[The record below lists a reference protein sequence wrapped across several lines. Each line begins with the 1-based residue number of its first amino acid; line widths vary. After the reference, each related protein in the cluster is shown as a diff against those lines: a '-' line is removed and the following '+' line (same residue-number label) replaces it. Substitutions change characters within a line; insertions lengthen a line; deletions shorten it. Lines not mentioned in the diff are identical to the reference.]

1 MWDYI
6 VKLQKEK
13 NITIFLTTH
22 YMEEAEIC
30 SKVAIMDAGKIVAMD
45 TPYHLKQQYTKDRAN
60 ITTIDEVGLEALLD
74 TAGFIY
80 KKENG
85 CYNVEVNDLPKLM
98 EIISEHKAA
107 ITDLEINKGTLN
119 DVFLKI
125 TGKDIRK

>member
-1 MWDYI
+1 MWEYI

-30 SKVAIMDAGKIVAMD
+30 SKVAIMDAGKIIAID
-45 TPYHLKQQYTKDRAN
+45 TPYHLKQQYTKDKAN
-60 ITTIDEVGLEALLD
+60 ITTLDEQGLEILLD
-74 TAGFIY
+74 RAGFIY
-80 KKENG
+80 KKKKG
-85 CYNVEVNDLPKLM
+85 YYSIEVNDLAMLM

-119 DVFLKI
+119 DVFLEI